1 MKSLNLYNYFGDDQ
15 NTLYNQLVTLAG
27 KQKQSLY
34 TYLNNSSII
43 EQEIEYMKYFVPS
56 TKTYKE
62 LEKITGISETVLK
75 SYPIIGEF

>member
-1 MKSLNLYNYFGDDQ
+1 MKSLNLYDYFGDDQ

-27 KQKQSLY
+27 EQKQSLY

-43 EQEIEYMKYFVPS
+43 EQEIEYIKYFVPS
-56 TKTYKE
+56 AKIYKE
-62 LEKITGISETVLK
+62 LEKITSISETILK